1 MGFSSMYHQGL
12 DCGGSV
18 GSLGTMGVLGGV
30 RWVLVPIGFRR
41 WSGLG
46 GVGVLVTSAKTVLDG
61 WVVPGWAVGVLE
73 GWVGAVFIGLQESC
87 SASYILV
94 QCVGLQPW

>member
-46 GVGVLVTSAKTVLDG
+46 GVGVLVTSARTVLDE
-61 WVVPGWAVGVLE
+61 WVVPGWAVGFLEVLA
-73 GWVGAVFIGLQESC
+73 GAVFVGQQGSGPT
-87 SASYILV
+87 SSILV
-94 QCVGLQPW
+94 PCVGIQPW